1 MYPHSQV
8 KGGSRAVQ
16 ANGSAGFR
24 WLMAS
29 ALCFALNWSYG
40 PSDTSSTD
48 NIEVISQT
56 RFQPTY
62 SNYSLI
68 YKQTA
73 SRATTNSLLIL
84 NSVYKKHMW
93 HLKTFRKQT
102 KKSSLLSPPCLDG
115 TAAFP
120 NSKTAPMK
128 RVMPWDGWGGAGA
141 ALAPGD
147 SEERQGLPVDVLTLP
162 LFTLQAPGTGAAL
175 VSAISHVTATAS
187 AASDLPA
194 LRLTS
199 CWWAGGAQGWEILLQ
214 TTAVSSF
221 VLRMLLQTSWAE
233 IPPLFLFA
241 SEGPISLS
249 KID

>member
-1 MYPHSQV
+1 
-8 KGGSRAVQ
+8 
-16 ANGSAGFR
+16 
-24 WLMAS
+24 MAS
-29 ALCFALNWSYG
+29 ALRFALNWSYG
-40 PSDTSSTD
+40 PSDTNSTD

-56 RFQPTY
+56 RIQPTY

-73 SRATTNSLLIL
+73 SGATTNSLLIL

-102 KKSSLLSPPCLDG
+102 KKSSLLSPPCLDD

-128 RVMPWDGWGGAGA
+128 RVMPRDGGEQ
-141 ALAPGD
+141 ALPWPPRDG
-147 SEERQGLPVDVLTLP
+147 EERQGLPVDVLTLP
-162 LFTLQAPGTGAAL
+162 LFTPQAPGTGAAL

-194 LRLTS
+194 LRLTT
-199 CWWAGGAQGWEILLQ
+199 CRWAGGAQGWEILLQ

-221 VLRMLLQTSWAE
+221 VLGMLLQTSWAE

-249 KID
+249 KIDQKCVSNS